1 MIFEDKL
8 EKNII
13 KSRWIKQINF
23 LMIVMA
29 EVYNEG
35 VQVLAS
41 PRVSVFILLMVI
53 LLCPYIVFCVF
64 PWFWI
69 HLVLGHWLHW
79 VEILYLWSVLGS
91 CLLTDIITDFS
102 NFGKT
107 TKFKFK
113 ATVPRKKTLNDH
125 FIKYMQ
131 LFLYNNTNNIVQH
144 SKAIVVHINAM
155 YFFLGKFG
163 IQ

>member
-1 MIFEDKL
+1 MNFPKRIQSLLIFEDKL

-64 PWFWI
+64 P
-69 HLVLGHWLHW
+69 
-79 VEILYLWSVLGS
+79 
-91 CLLTDIITDFS
+91 
-102 NFGKT
+102 
-107 TKFKFK
+107 
-113 ATVPRKKTLNDH
+113 
-125 FIKYMQ
+125 
-131 LFLYNNTNNIVQH
+131 
-144 SKAIVVHINAM
+144 
-155 YFFLGKFG
+155 
-163 IQ
+163 